1 MFKTPI
7 VLFLF
12 KRANSTRKILDRIRQ
27 VEPEKLY
34 VICDEGRTEQE
45 RLLVREVRAVVD
57 ECVDWPCE
65 VIRDYADQNRGVFAQ
80 IGLGAL
86 KVFECEERAI
96 FLEDD
101 NLPEVTFFSWCEQM
115 LDAYERDERVV
126 WVCGTN
132 YLGESHPAD
141 GSDIYFTQHLLP
153 CGWASWAHKFKNYY
167 DKDFHLADEAGWLN
181 RFRNSYTDR
190 RLYVQ
195 QRESVLGELERA
207 ERGERFRSWDFH
219 MVFSI
224 KMQGLLGIAPSHNQI
239 TNIGVDEFSTHGSKT
254 GNRMT
259 DRFCNIPSSPMPV
272 PCELPEVVKID
283 KNFERSIGKI
293 ILQPWDRRA
302 KDALKRML
310 GVPREMSIKEWVLSW
325 KKRA

>member
-1 MFKTPI
+1 MLKTPV

-12 KRANSTRKILDRIRQ
+12 QRADSTREIINRIRQ
-27 VEPEKLY
+27 VEPAKLY
-34 VICDEGRTEQE
+34 VICDEGRNEAE

-65 VIRDYADQNRGVFAQ
+65 VVRDYAEENRGVFAQ

-86 KVFECEERAI
+86 KVFEHEERAI

-101 NLPEVTFFSWCEQM
+101 NLPEMSFFSWCEQM
-115 LDAYERDERVV
+115 LDAYEYDERVV

-132 YLGESHPAD
+132 YLGESRPSD

-153 CGWASWAHKFKNYY
+153 CGWASWANKFVRYY
-167 DKDFHLADEAGWLN
+167 DKDFHLADEAGWLK
-181 RFRNSYTDR
+181 RFRESYNDR

-195 QRESVLGELERA
+195 QRESVLGERERA
-207 ERGERFRSWDFH
+207 KRGERYRSWDYH
-219 MVFSI
+219 MMFSI

-239 TNIGVDEFSTHGSKT
+239 TNIGVDEFSTHGSRT

-259 DRFCNIPSSPMPV
+259 DRFCNVPSSPMPV
-272 PCELPEVVKID
+272 PCLLPEEVKID

-302 KDALKRML
+302 KDAFKRML
-310 GVPREMSIKEWVLSW
+310 GVPREMSIKQWMRSR